1 MKKILSLILA
11 LIMVLSMC
19 ACSGGGS
26 GSKPSLLVGYGRA
39 DITPTANTPLGGYGN
54 AAQRL
59 SNGFLD
65 PLYATCMAFTD
76 AAGNTILLFTQ
87 DLLGTNS
94 RYTKEAR
101 ELIASAT
108 GISGD
113 NIQFASTHT
122 HSSPSTVADH
132 PAISTFKTMYMQQV
146 VKAAQAALADQSAAT
161 LYFGS
166 TQVDGM
172 NFIRHYKL
180 DNGTYAGSNFGD
192 FTSGEIVD
200 HAEDNDP
207 TMQILKIDRTDE
219 TKKDILVMNWQA
231 HPCFTDGGGQGT
243 DLSADF
249 IGTCRAY
256 VESQT
261 GCHFAYFQ
269 GAAGNHNATSRI
281 ESEKHNLSYKEYGE
295 KLGQAMIDALGGLT
309 QAETGNIKTV
319 RSDFTAEH
327 NQEDLDK
334 IEQARE
340 VMNISSTV
348 GTTEATKRAKELG
361 LSSRFHASSI
371 ISRAKDAN
379 PITIELNAVSIGNFA
394 FIGAPYE
401 MFAANGRYIK
411 ENSPAEMT
419 FIISCAN
426 ESNGYIPSK
435 EAYVYGCY
443 ESHTSDFAPG
453 TGEDLQNAFVEML
466 NSLQG

>member
-1 MKKILSLILA
+1 MKKILSLAIVFLT
-11 LIMVLSMC
+11 VLSLC
-19 ACSGGGS
+19 ACAGGGS
-26 GSKPSLLVGYGRA
+26 SKAALQVGYGRG
-39 DITPTANTPLGGYGN
+39 DITPAISTPLGGYGN
-54 AAQRL
+54 ALQRM

-65 PLYATCMAFTD
+65 PLYVTCIAFTD
-76 AAGNTILLFTQ
+76 SADNTVLLFSQ
-87 DLLGTNS
+87 DLLGTNGS
-94 RYTKEAR
+94 YTKAAR
-101 ELIASAT
+101 ESIEAAT
-108 GISGD
+108 GVPGD
-113 NIQFASTHT
+113 HIYFASTHT
-122 HSSPSTVADH
+122 HSSPSTSANH
-132 PAISTFKTMYMQQV
+132 ASIGTFKTNYLQQAL
-146 VKAAQAALADQSAAT
+146 KAAQAALADRAEAT
-161 LYFGS
+161 LSFGS

-192 FTSGEIVD
+192 FTSGKIVD
-200 HAEDNDP
+200 HAEANDP
-207 TMQILKIDRTDE
+207 IMQILKIDRVDE

-261 GCHFAYFQ
+261 GCHFAYFT

-281 ESEKHNLSYKEYGE
+281 ESEKHDLSYTEYGQ

-309 QAETGNIKTV
+309 PAESGNIKTV
-319 RSDFTAEH
+319 QQSFTAEH

-334 IEQARE
+334 IEEARE
-340 VMNISSTV
+340 VMNIAATV
-348 GTTEATKRAKELG
+348 GNTEATKRAKELG

-371 ISRAKDAN
+371 ISRAKSGD
-379 PITIELNAVSIGNFA
+379 PITITLNAVSIGNFA
-394 FIGAPYE
+394 FIAAPSE

-411 ENSPAEMT
+411 ENSPADLT

-426 ESNGYIPSK
+426 QSNGYIPSA

-453 TGEDLQNAFVEML
+453 TGEKLQDTFVEIL
-466 NSLQG
+466 NGLQS

>member
-1 MKKILSLILA
+1 MKKILSLIFA
-11 LIMVLSMC
+11 MIMVLSMC
-19 ACSGGGS
+19 ACAGGNS
-26 GSKPSLLVGYGRA
+26 APALQVGYGRA

-76 AAGNTILLFTQ
+76 GAGNTLLLFTQ

-101 ELIASAT
+101 ELISNAT
-108 GISGD
+108 GVPSE
-113 NIQFASTHT
+113 NIHFSSTHT
-122 HSSPSTVADH
+122 HSSPSTVTDH
-132 PAISTFKTMYMQQV
+132 PAISTFKTLYMKQV
-146 VKAAQAALADQSAAT
+146 LKAAETALADRSAAT
-161 LYFGS
+161 LYYGS

-180 DNGTYAGSNFGD
+180 DNDTYAGSNFGD

-200 HAEDNDP
+200 HAEANDP
-207 TMQILKIDRTDE
+207 TMQILKIDRADE

-231 HPCFTDGGGQGT
+231 HPCFTDGGGAGT

-295 KLGQAMIDALGGLT
+295 KLGQAMIDTLGSLT
-309 QAETGNIKTV
+309 AAESGNIKIT
-319 RSDFTAEH
+319 RNDFTAEH

-340 VMNISSTV
+340 VMNVASTV
-348 GTTEATKRAKELG
+348 GNTEATKRAKELG

-371 ISRAKDAN
+371 ISRAKNAN
-379 PITIELNAVSIGNFA
+379 PITIELNAVSIGSFS
-394 FIGAPYE
+394 FITAPYE

-411 ENSPAEMT
+411 ENSPAGLT

-426 ESNGYIPSK
+426 ESNGYIPSA

-466 NSLQG
+466 KSLQN

>member
-1 MKKILSLILA
+1 MKKILSL
-11 LIMVLSMC
+11 LIVFIIVLSMC
-19 ACSGGGS
+19 ACAGVGS
-26 GSKPSLLVGYGRA
+26 GSKAALQVGYGRA

-54 AAQRL
+54 ATQRL

-65 PLYATCMAFTD
+65 PLYVTCMAFTD
-76 AAGNTILLFTQ
+76 SADNTVLLFTQ

-101 ELIASAT
+101 EAISAAT
-108 GISGD
+108 GISGEY
-113 NIQFASTHT
+113 IHFASTHT
-122 HSSPSTVADH
+122 HSSPSTSADH
-132 PAISTFKTMYMQQV
+132 PAIATFKTLYMQQV
-146 VKAAQAALADQSAAT
+146 VKAAQAALADRADAT

-166 TQVDGM
+166 TMVDGM

-192 FTSGEIVD
+192 FTSGKIVD
-200 HAEDNDP
+200 HAEANDP
-207 TMQILKIDRTDE
+207 QMQILKIDRADE

-231 HPCFTDGGGQGT
+231 HPCFTDGGGTGT

-249 IGTCRAY
+249 IGTARAY

-261 GCHFAYFQ
+261 GCHFAYFT

-281 ESEKHNLSYKEYGE
+281 ESEKHNLSYSEYGQ
-295 KLGQAMIDALGGLT
+295 KLGQAMIDALGSLT
-309 QAETGNIKTV
+309 QAESGNIKTAQQ
-319 RSDFTAEH
+319 SFTAEH

-340 VMNISSTV
+340 VMNIAATV
-348 GTTEATKRAKELG
+348 SATEATKRAKELG

-371 ISRAKDAN
+371 ISRAKNGD

-394 FIGAPYE
+394 FIAAPYE

-411 ENSPAEMT
+411 ENSPAGLT

-426 ESNGYIPSK
+426 QSNGYIPSK

-453 TGEDLQNAFVEML
+453 TGEKAQDAFIELL
-466 NSLQG
+466 NSLQS